1 MEDKIFVQD
10 LPRKV
15 ITELKVE
22 YLDSIYVQTY
32 GRNLTDFEV
41 VKIDELIS
49 DDSIFEIYKNQ
60 VWDKSILED

>member
-1 MEDKIFVQD
+1 MENKVFVQD

-22 YLDSIYVQTY
+22 YLDSVYVQTY

-41 VKIDELIS
+41 IKIDELIS

>member
-32 GRNLTDFEV
+32 GRNLTDQEEQ
-41 VKIDELIS
+41 KIDELIS